1 MRKLMVVLAIVFL
14 VSGAGSVVI
23 KDRGHDSA
31 LQGICRAPDPWIH
44 AVLNEVPQVP
54 AFIEQQGKT
63 LESLAPGIASFIHS
77 LPVGKSSL
85 LEKWIL
91 KPSPR
96 YL

>member
-14 VSGAGSVVI
+14 AAGTGSVVL
-23 KDRGHDSA
+23 REGGLENT
-31 LQGICRAPDPWIH
+31 LQGICRAPDTWIRS
-44 AVLNEVPQVP
+44 VLSEVPQVP
-54 AFIEQQGKT
+54 AFIEQQGQA
-63 LESLAPGIASFIHS
+63 LETLAPGVASFIDS
-77 LPVGKSSL
+77 LPVGKGSL

>member
-1 MRKLMVVLAIVFL
+1 MRKLMVVLAVLAL
-14 VSGAGSVVI
+14 VSGSGSIVL
-23 KDRGHDSA
+23 KERGHENA
-31 LQGICRAPDPWIH
+31 IQGICRAPDPWIH
-44 AVLNEVPQVP
+44 SVLNDVPQVP

-63 LESLAPGIASFIHS
+63 LESLAPGVASFIDS
-77 LPVGKSSL
+77 LPVGKGSL